1 MEDKKKF
8 NPSPFV
14 EVRDPQ
20 LNVSELIQGIESK
33 IPLDPGQTPN
43 WRELTK
49 ISYKPESPQ
58 GFRKFDPAGT
68 AHLFEKGISSPKFSN
83 PKFWFIRGPIKY
95 FINRLISV
103 YGLIDKKLSENRI
116 RAFFSV
122 LHELV
127 RLGKRIEQIESRF
140 DGFYRDHLLHES
152 SNELPNFGWAINS
165 YFTDAGSN
173 PTWKLALEDFS
184 KTSEITVLFP
194 EWGDILKQLSI
205 MKIPFRCIT
214 SHESEFQ
221 FIQSKIT
228 ATVQLE
234 KKIFPL
240 NQILK
245 NPTDLL
251 VYLPLNRFP
260 SFWIE
265 RIFAEISNSLS
276 NGKHLYFSVSI
287 KPNFSNRP
295 FRDLQVSEINL
306 DQLPNYL
313 ETLGFKQVRDLS
325 VTEDTKIY
333 RYTKLDT

>member
-20 LNVSELIQGIESK
+20 LNVSELMQEIESK
-33 IPLDPGQTPN
+33 IPLDPSQVAN
-43 WRELTK
+43 WLELTK
-49 ISYKPESPQ
+49 LSYKPESPQ

-68 AHLFEKGISSPKFSN
+68 AHLFEKGISGPKFSN
-83 PKFWFIRGPIKY
+83 PKFWFIKGPIKY
-95 FINRLISV
+95 ILTRLISV

-127 RLGKRIEQIESRF
+127 RLGKRIEQIENRF
-140 DGFYRDHLLHES
+140 DGFYRDHLLQTS
-152 SNELPNFGWAINS
+152 SSALPNFGWAANS
-165 YFTDAGSN
+165 YFIDAGSN
-173 PTWKLALEDFS
+173 PAWKVALEDIS
-184 KTSEITVLFP
+184 ITKEITVLFP

-205 MKIPFRCIT
+205 MKIPFQCIT
-214 SHESEFQ
+214 SDENEFR
-221 FIQSKIT
+221 FIQKKIT
-228 ATVQLE
+228 ATIQLE
-234 KKIFPL
+234 TKLFPL
-240 NQILK
+240 KQILK
-245 NPTDLL
+245 NSTDIL

-265 RIFAEISNSLS
+265 KIFAEISNSLP
-276 NGKHLYFSVSI
+276 NGKHLYFSVLI
-287 KPNFSNRP
+287 KPNDSNRP
-295 FRDLQVSEINL
+295 FSDLQASEINL
-306 DQLPNYL
+306 DKLPNYL

-325 VTEDTKIY
+325 TTEDTKVF

>member
-20 LNVSELIQGIESK
+20 LNVSELVQKIESK
-33 IPLDPGQTPN
+33 IPLDPNQAPN
-43 WRELTK
+43 WLELTK

-83 PKFWFIRGPIKY
+83 PKFWFIKGPIKY
-95 FINRLISV
+95 LINRLISV

-127 RLGKRIEQIESRF
+127 RLGKRIEQIENRF
-140 DGFYRDHLLHES
+140 DGFYRDHLLNAS
-152 SNELPNFGWAINS
+152 SDELPNFGWAINS

-173 PTWKLALEDFS
+173 PTWKVALEDFS
-184 KTSEITVLFP
+184 KDNEITVLFP

-205 MKIPFRCIT
+205 QKIPFQCIT
-214 SHESEFQ
+214 SHENEFQ

-228 ATVQLE
+228 ATVKLE
-234 KKIFPL
+234 KKLFPL
-240 NQILK
+240 NSILS
-245 NPTDLL
+245 PSTDVL

-265 RIFAEISNSLS
+265 RIFAEVSNSLS
-276 NGKHLYFSVSI
+276 HGRHLYFSVST
-287 KPNFSNRP
+287 KPTDANRP
-295 FRDLQVSEINL
+295 FRDLQVSEIDL
-306 DQLPNYL
+306 ELLPNYL

-325 VTEDTKIY
+325 TTEETKIY
-333 RYTKLDT
+333 RYTKLNT

>member
-1 MEDKKKF
+1 MD
-8 NPSPFV
+8 PS
-14 EVRDPQ
+14 
-20 LNVSELIQGIESK
+20 
-33 IPLDPGQTPN
+33 QTPN
-43 WRELTK
+43 WLELTK

-83 PKFWFIRGPIKY
+83 PKFWFIRGPVK
-95 FINRLISV
+95 FIVNRLISV

-127 RLGKRIEQIESRF
+127 RLGKRIEQIENRF
-140 DGFYRDHLLHES
+140 DGFYRDHLLHGS
-152 SNELPNFGWAINS
+152 SNELPNFGWAVNS

-173 PTWKLALEDFS
+173 PSWKFALEDFS
-184 KTSEITVLFP
+184 KSNAVTVLFP

-205 MKIPFRCIT
+205 SQIPFQCIT
-214 SHESEFQ
+214 SHEDEFR
-221 FIQSKIT
+221 FIQNKIT
-228 ATVQLE
+228 TTVRLE
-234 KKIFPL
+234 KRLFPL
-240 NQILK
+240 KQIL
-245 NPTDLL
+245 NPSADVL

-265 RIFAEISNSLS
+265 RIFAEISNSIQ
-276 NGKHLYFSVSI
+276 NGKHLYFSVST
-287 KPNFSNRP
+287 KPTNANRP

-306 DQLPNYL
+306 ELLPNYL

-325 VTEDTKIY
+325 ATEDTKVY
-333 RYTKLDT
+333 RYTKLAT

>member
-20 LNVSELIQGIESK
+20 LNVSELVQKIESK

-43 WRELTK
+43 WKELTK

-83 PKFWFIRGPIKY
+83 PKFWFIKGPIKY
-95 FINRLISV
+95 IVIRLISV

-127 RLGKRIEQIESRF
+127 RLGRRIEQIENRF
-140 DGFYRDHLLHES
+140 DGFYRDHLLNDS
-152 SNELPNFGWAINS
+152 SEELPNFGWAVNS
-165 YFTDAGSN
+165 YFIDAGSN
-173 PTWKLALEDFS
+173 PTWKVALEDIS
-184 KTSEITVLFP
+184 KTKGITVLFP

-205 MKIPFRCIT
+205 LKVPFQCFT

-221 FIQSKIT
+221 FIQSRIT

-234 KKIFPL
+234 KKLFPL

-245 NPTDLL
+245 KTDVL

-265 RIFAEISNSLS
+265 KIFAEISNSLS
-276 NGKHLYFSVSI
+276 SGNHLYFSVST
-287 KPNFSNRP
+287 KPSETNRP
-295 FRDLQVSEINL
+295 FRDLQVSEIDL
-306 DQLPNYL
+306 ERLPSYL
-313 ETLGFKQVRDLS
+313 EALGFNQVRDLS
-325 VTEDTKIY
+325 TTEDTKVY
-333 RYTKLDT
+333 KYTKFDK

>member
-20 LNVSELIQGIESK
+20 LNVSELVQKIESK
-33 IPLDPGQTPN
+33 IPLDPGQIPN
-43 WRELTK
+43 WQELTK

-83 PKFWFIRGPIKY
+83 PKFWFIKGPIKY
-95 FINRLISV
+95 IVNRLISV

-127 RLGKRIEQIESRF
+127 RLSKRIEQIENRF
-140 DGFYRDHLLHES
+140 DGFYRDHLLNNHS
-152 SNELPNFGWAINS
+152 DELPNFGWAANS
-165 YFTDAGSN
+165 YFIDSGSN
-173 PTWKLALEDFS
+173 PTWKIALEDIS
-184 KTSEITVLFP
+184 KTKAITVLFP

-205 MKIPFRCIT
+205 LKVPFQCIT
-214 SHESEFQ
+214 SFENEFQ

-234 KKIFPL
+234 KKLFPL

-245 NPTDLL
+245 KPTDIL

-265 RIFAEISNSLS
+265 RIFAEISNSMI
-276 NGKHLYFSVSI
+276 NGNNLYFSVST
-287 KPNFSNRP
+287 KPSDTNRP
-295 FRDLQVSEINL
+295 FRDLQVSEIDL
-306 DQLPNYL
+306 ECLPSYL
-313 ETLGFKQVRDLS
+313 ETLGFNQVRDLS
-325 VTEDTKIY
+325 TTEDTKVY
-333 RYTKLDT
+333 KYTKFEK